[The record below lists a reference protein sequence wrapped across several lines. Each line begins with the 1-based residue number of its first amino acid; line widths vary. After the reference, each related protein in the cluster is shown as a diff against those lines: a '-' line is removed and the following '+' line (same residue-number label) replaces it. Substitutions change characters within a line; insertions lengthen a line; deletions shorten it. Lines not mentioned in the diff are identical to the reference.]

1 MDGFAIDS
9 WLSALWLESLWWTFG
24 LFFVVSLTEMLFPP
38 FPGDT
43 VYFVGLVAVQAGG
56 HTVTGALIAAFLGGF
71 VGYVTL
77 FWLGR
82 TKGRRLFGERKR
94 GLLSLAAL
102 KRAEGWFGRWGGMVI
117 VLGRFIAGIRSVI
130 PLTAGVSGYPVV
142 RAMVFGAVSIVL
154 WNGLLATAAL
164 ILHESWETVAKYW
177 QTYSL
182 AVWLVAG
189 VALAYFGWRT
199 YRRRRQAGS

>member
-1 MDGFAIDS
+1 MDGMVVPS
-9 WLSALWLESLWWTFG
+9 WLSALWLKSLWWTFG
-24 LFFVVSLTEMLFPP
+24 IFFLVALTEMLFPP

-43 VYFVGLVAVQAGG
+43 LYFVGLIAVQAGG
-56 HTVTGALIAAFLGGF
+56 HAVTGALIATFLGGF
-71 VGYVTL
+71 AGFIIL

-82 TKGRRLFGERKR
+82 TKGRRLFGEHRR

-102 KRAEGWFGRWGGMVI
+102 KRAEAWFARWGGMVI
-117 VLGRFIAGIRSVI
+117 VLGRFISGIRSVI

-142 RAMVFGAVSIVL
+142 PAMVFGAVSIAL
-154 WNGLLATAAL
+154 WNGLLAAAAL
-164 ILHESWETVAKYW
+164 ILHESWGSVAKYW

-182 AVWLVAG
+182 VVWLVAG

-199 YRRRRQAGS
+199 VRRRRQAGP